1 MLAAAVSMPPHAR
14 VNYRCHAVWNADR
27 SDLRL
32 VWDDAE
38 YEHPFHAFNA
48 QPHGT
53 DRAACKAAACVQRLW
68 CTDSGA
74 AGWYGNTAGVDVNND
89 RDLGL
94 YAAWLGHENVTYS
107 TTLAQTVEGVSLA
120 YSNAFGPGTVAV

>member
-53 DRAACKAAACVQRLW
+53 DRAASVSYTHL
-68 CTDSGA
+68 
-74 AGWYGNTAGVDVNND
+74 
-89 RDLGL
+89 
-94 YAAWLGHENVTYS
+94 
-107 TTLAQTVEGVSLA
+107 TLPTILLV
-120 YSNAFGPGTVAV
+120 